1 MDNMEYIGKCLDYI
15 TRMTGFVA
23 TKEESTV
30 DKKGL
35 PFIVTGSFDMAFVYI
50 DSHKFVLLIP
60 VSGIEFTGGVFVK
73 RIAMVE
79 QALEISCLLALN
91 EINPDMRRTL
101 ISNHIN
107 FIVADR
113 QLYLPS
119 LFLFLTERGLGIKK
133 QMQEMLSPAAQF
145 IIFYH
150 LIKESLDGLKLNE
163 ISLKVG
169 YALKT
174 VSNAITELTYAEVCE
189 IIHPDKRTKIVH
201 FNKLPKNIWVK
212 LQPRLSSPIAN
223 VYYIDST
230 SLLVDAPVCYSY
242 DSALSRTT
250 MITHPAYDT
259 YAIERTN
266 PLIKQLQEKGQLHIG
281 EGNIKLETWKYSP
294 LLLATGGIA
303 DPLSLWMCYREEDD
317 ERVDGELERLIEKR
331 LED

>member
-1 MDNMEYIGKCLDYI
+1 MEYIGKYLDYI

-23 TKEESTV
+23 TKEESLV

-35 PFIVTGSFDMAFVYI
+35 PFIVTGSFDMVSVCI
-50 DSHKFVLLIP
+50 DTHKFVLLIP
-60 VSGIEFTGGVFVK
+60 SSGIEFTGGIFVK
-73 RIAMVE
+73 RVAMVE
-79 QALEISCLLALN
+79 QALGVSCLLALN
-91 EINPDMRRTL
+91 DINPDMRRTL

-119 LFLFLTERGLGIKK
+119 LFLFLTERGIGIKK
-133 QMQEMLSPAAQF
+133 QVQEMLSPASQF

-163 ISLKVG
+163 ISQKVG

-174 VSNAITELTYAEVCE
+174 VSNAITELINAEVCE
-189 IIHPDKRTKIVH
+189 IIQPDKRTKIVH
-201 FNKLPKNIWVK
+201 FNKSRKTIWDK
-212 LQPRLSSPIAN
+212 LQSRLSSPIAKI
-223 VYYIDST
+223 YYIDSA
-230 SLLVDAPVCYSY
+230 SLLVNAPVCYSY

-250 MITHPAYDT
+250 MITDPAYDT
-259 YAIERTN
+259 YAIERTDS
-266 PLIKQLQEKGQLHIG
+266 LIKKLQEKGELHIG
-281 EGNIKLETWKYSP
+281 EGNIKLEIWKYSP
-294 LLLATGGIA
+294 LLLATDGIA